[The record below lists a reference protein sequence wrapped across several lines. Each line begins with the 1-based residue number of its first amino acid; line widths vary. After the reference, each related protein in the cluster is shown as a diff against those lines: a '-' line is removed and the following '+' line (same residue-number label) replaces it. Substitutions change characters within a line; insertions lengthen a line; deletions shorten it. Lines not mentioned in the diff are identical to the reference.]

1 MYFHDGEYS
10 AVEQKRTILPKFSN
24 TTLGIIIRGRMRE
37 RERGKEFKGER
48 ETIGDWRERR
58 ERQMVWSNDQKAQ
71 EGWAPRLPQPAAP
84 SPWC

>member
-1 MYFHDGEYS
+1 MHNRITDSNVENDLYFHDGEYS
-10 AVEQKRTILPKFSN
+10 AEEQKQTILPKFSN

-58 ERQMVWSNDQKAQ
+58 ETDGIVK
-71 EGWAPRLPQPAAP
+71 
-84 SPWC
+84 

>member
-1 MYFHDGEYS
+1 MMENTVQKS
-10 AVEQKRTILPKFSN
+10 KKRTILPKFSN

-71 EGWAPRLPQPAAP
+71 RGLGPPPPATGCA
-84 SPWC
+84 